1 MDAMPLSIQFPI
13 VKKQV
18 MPNFRLQNWSLKQKP
33 PIPPM
38 LEEQKSDEH
47 FRQSKLKCILE
58 LGKELVRLM

>member
-18 MPNFRLQNWSLKQKP
+18 MPNFRIGVYNKKNCNSTK
-33 PIPPM
+33 

-47 FRQSKLKCILE
+47 FRQLKLKCILE
-58 LGKELVRLM
+58 LEKELVRIM